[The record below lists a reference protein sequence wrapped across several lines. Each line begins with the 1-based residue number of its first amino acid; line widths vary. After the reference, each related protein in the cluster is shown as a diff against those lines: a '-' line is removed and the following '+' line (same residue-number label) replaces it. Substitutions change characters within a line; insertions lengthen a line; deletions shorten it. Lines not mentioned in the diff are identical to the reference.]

1 MDATPVMVSCTLS
14 PEALAARRDNLLV
27 KVAALARVNQPT
39 DAGRRFEFDAGDET
53 IALIAAMIQ
62 AERKCCQFLQFHL
75 TVPAAD
81 GPIALELTGPA
92 GTREF
97 LDAMFA

>member
-1 MDATPVMVSCTLS
+1 MNATPVTVSCTLS
-14 PEALAARRDNLLV
+14 PDALAARRDNLLAR
-27 KVAALARVNQPT
+27 VAAVARVNQPT
-39 DAGRRFEFDAGDET
+39 DDGRRFEFDASDDT
-53 IALIAAMIQ
+53 LALIASMIQ

-75 TVPAAD
+75 TISAAG

>member
-1 MDATPVMVSCTLS
+1 MDGTPVTVSCTLS
-14 PEALAARRDNLLV
+14 PEALAARRDNLLA

-39 DAGRRFEFDAGDET
+39 EAGRRFEFDASDDT
-53 IALIAAMIQ
+53 LALIASMIQ

-75 TVPAAD
+75 TVPAA
-81 GPIALELTGPA
+81 GRPMALELMGPA

-97 LDAMFA
+97 LDAMFV

>member
-1 MDATPVMVSCTLS
+1 
-14 PEALAARRDNLLV
+14 
-27 KVAALARVNQPT
+27 
-39 DAGRRFEFDAGDET
+39 
-53 IALIAAMIQ
+53 MIQ

-75 TVPAAD
+75 TVSAAG

-97 LDAMFA
+97 LDAMFV